1 MQQPSTLN
9 PQIQSTALKVLFIVG
24 PTASGKSS
32 VAMEIAKKYKGEIIC
47 ADSQTVRRDLDTG
60 TAKPSKED
68 QAKIPHHMLDVIE
81 PYADFSVTQ
90 FQAMAQESISAI
102 LERGNLA
109 IVVGGTGLYIDS
121 LFFDYELESQTEN
134 DAYKLELQ
142 NKSVEELQEL
152 ISEKG
157 YTLPE
162 NKENPRHLIGVLLR
176 QNRNNKNDEPIENAY
191 IFGLLP
197 EDDELKNRIHTRAE
211 RMFQQGFLDEV
222 SAVIEK
228 YGDPPKRLDAIGYP
242 LAARH
247 KNGELSLDE
256 MKELFKRGHWQ
267 YVRRQ
272 KSWFK
277 RNPYI
282 KWSSTSDE
290 LIKNIEHVLQPRD

>member
-1 MQQPSTLN
+1 MKEQGPQVSSIKSQIYKQQ
-9 PQIQSTALKVLFIVG
+9 VLFIVG

-32 VAMEIAKKYKGEIIC
+32 VAMEIARKYRGEIIC
-47 ADSQTVRRDLDTG
+47 ADSQTVRSDLDIG

-68 QAKIPHHMLDVIE
+68 RSEIPHHMLDVIE
-81 PYADFSVTQ
+81 PYAEFSVTQ
-90 FQAMAQESISAI
+90 FQTMAQESISAI
-102 LERGNLA
+102 LDRGNLP

-121 LFFDYELESQTEN
+121 LFFNYDLETETKN
-134 DAYKLELQ
+134 DTYKPELQ
-142 NKSVEELQEL
+142 NKTVEELQEL
-152 ISEKG
+152 IREKG

-162 NKENPRHLIGVLLR
+162 NKGNPRHLIGVLLR
-176 QNRNNKNDEPIENAY
+176 QNRNNKNVEPIENAY

-197 EDDELKNRIHTRAE
+197 EDDELKKRIHSRAE
-211 RMFQQGFLDEV
+211 SMFEQGFLDEV
-222 SAVIEK
+222 TAVIEK

-242 LAARH
+242 LAARYIH
-247 KNGELSLDE
+247 GEVSLDK

-282 KWSSTSDE
+282 KWSSTSDN
-290 LIKNIEHVLQPRD
+290 LIKDIEHVLQT